1 METLGG
7 WSVAAADQ
15 IRRLGQALARATG
28 QEHADT
34 VRNFVGRLSVL
45 LMRGNAALLFNRV
58 QSFPPPQVDRD
69 M

>member
-28 QEHADT
+28 QEGADS
-34 VRNFVGRLSVL
+34 VKHLFGRLSVL
-45 LMRGNAALLFNRV
+45 LMRGNAALLLNRV
-58 QSFPPPQVDRD
+58 PSHPPPQVDGNL
-69 M
+69 